1 MCEMCANT
9 QILFSNILFKDLK
22 MNTYLA
28 LLEKHSYVKRNIKQP
43 SKLSVGDVVIIKDEN
58 VNRLS
63 WRKGRITKLI
73 ESRDNNIRAVELN
86 VYQPNSDR
94 LCTIQRPIHHL
105 VPLETQNEIQEIEQ
119 PDKENEKETAKQER
133 LRRAAALNAD
143 IPRKICVSK
152 INNIICWECG
162 MSSLIT

>member
-1 MCEMCANT
+1 M
-9 QILFSNILFKDLK
+9 
-22 MNTYLA
+22 
-28 LLEKHSYVKRNIKQP
+28 
-43 SKLSVGDVVIIKDEN
+43 
-58 VNRLS
+58 NRLS

-73 ESRDNNIRAVELN
+73 EICDNNVRAVELN
-86 VYQPNSDR
+86 VYWANSNQ
-94 LCTIQRPIHHL
+94 LCTIRRPIQHL
-105 VPLETQNEIQEIEQ
+105 FPLEKQNEIQEIEQ
-119 PDKENEKETAKQER
+119 SDKENENEPAKKER